1 MVSFALERRA
11 VLSLGANLG
20 DRVATIDAAVRA
32 LEAIDGIRT
41 IARSGPWES
50 PSWHPDGEGL
60 SPDYVNIVL
69 IVGTQLE
76 PLDLL
81 DALQAVE
88 DALGRTRDRRWSDR
102 TIDIDIVS
110 VGEIEHAEDRLVLP
124 HPRAHERQFVLQ
136 PWLEVDPH
144 AALPGHGPVAEL
156 ADYADGD
163 AWRLE

>member
-1 MVSFALERRA
+1 MRLQAERRA

-32 LEAIDGIRT
+32 LEAIDGIRA
-41 IARSGPWES
+41 IARSSAWES

-60 SPDYVNIVL
+60 TPDYVNIVL
-69 IVGTQLE
+69 VVGTTME

-81 DALQAVE
+81 DATRAVE
-88 DALGRTRDRRWSDR
+88 DALGRVRAERWGSR
-102 TIDIDIVS
+102 TIDIDIVTM
-110 VGEIEHAEDRLVLP
+110 GGIERAEDRLVLP

-136 PWLEVDPH
+136 PWLEVEPD
-144 AALPGHGPVAEL
+144 AVLPGHGPIAEL

-163 AWRLE
+163 AWRLA

>member
-1 MVSFALERRA
+1 MVTFSVERRA

-32 LEAIDGIRT
+32 IEAIDGIR
-41 IARSGPWES
+41 IMSRSSAWES

-60 SPDYVNIVL
+60 SPDYVNIIL
-69 IVGTQLE
+69 IVGTVME

-81 DALQAVE
+81 DAMQAVE
-88 DALGRTRDRRWSDR
+88 DALGRTRDRRWGDR
-102 TIDIDIVS
+102 TIDVDLVS
-110 VGEIEHAEDRLVLP
+110 IGTIEHAEDRLVLP

-136 PWLEVDPH
+136 PWLEIEPDAV
-144 AALPGHGPVAEL
+144 LPGHGPIAEL

-163 AWRLE
+163 AWRLG